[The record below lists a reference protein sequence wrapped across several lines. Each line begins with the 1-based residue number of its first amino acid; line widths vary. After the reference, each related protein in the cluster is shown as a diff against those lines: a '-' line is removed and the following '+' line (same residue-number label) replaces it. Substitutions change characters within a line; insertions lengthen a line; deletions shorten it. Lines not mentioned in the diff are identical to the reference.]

1 MKVYKCVQRKNTKV
15 YESVQSGGTKVYIGL
30 PTEMITKRN
39 DDDDDWWDYIM
50 LVGKVLQRITK
61 RLQKDYQSLTW
72 PGTPGPPPP
81 GKVQKSRWL

>member
-61 RLQKDYQSLTW
+61 RLPKITKD
-72 PGTPGPPPP
+72 
-81 GKVQKSRWL
+81 

>member
-39 DDDDDWWDYIM
+39 DDDDD
-50 LVGKVLQRITK
+50 
-61 RLQKDYQSLTW
+61 
-72 PGTPGPPPP
+72 
-81 GKVQKSRWL
+81 

>member
-39 DDDDDWWDYIM
+39 DDKDDWWY
-50 LVGKVLQRITK
+50 
-61 RLQKDYQSLTW
+61 
-72 PGTPGPPPP
+72 
-81 GKVQKSRWL
+81 